1 VFLATAEQLG
11 VEPAE
16 CVVIEDSANGIRAGV
31 AAGMP
36 VIAVPNRDF
45 PPSLEA
51 LDLAT
56 VVIDRVSDLTNATI
70 EKAGNA

>member
-1 VFLATAEQLG
+1 
-11 VEPAE
+11 
-16 CVVIEDSANGIRAGV
+16 
-31 AAGMP
+31 MP